1 MSEAASAA
9 SFVTGE
15 RNKNVR
21 QKIRNKIKKM
31 SCILGAFVLVLAAVC
46 AFPTVQAHAEE
57 IYPGEYSVTVV
68 PTYQNP
74 DTGVIDD
81 VGQNP
86 GIGNMMV
93 KAQVQSVGYVEIED
107 DGTIWLNTR
116 WNQADANIYA
126 KFETSSDGSQTWT
139 QRDFQVTNQAAV
151 GNYEFAG
158 NTFSAT
164 VTDYRFQ
171 LGSLNDT
178 IRCTNYVE
186 AMDRECVWFCY
197 ITDLTSGV
205 GESWTTITPPNMSD
219 YTNALSSN
227 SDGSVSDGSVSGE
240 IGDTDGSGSSS
251 SSASSSTSTKTPTVA
266 AGSNTDTTAA
276 SGVTDGIKDRT
287 VADAK
292 TADTSG
298 TSITSSGEGLSGST
312 GIVGMNDTDSD
323 EKDTGSTTSS
333 GITNTTAVVLAAIL
347 GAVAGAVVIFLVLHC
362 IGKKKRQYVDLF
374 ADVDENAPVDAPAN
388 APADVPEE
396 IDSKKDA
403 TGAENTFV
411 DETEILKESME
422 KYAEE
427 EGKKEGK

>member
-1 MSEAASAA
+1 M
-9 SFVTGE
+9 
-15 RNKNVR
+15 
-21 QKIRNKIKKM
+21 KKM

-197 ITDLTSGV
+197 ITDLTSGI

-219 YTNALSSN
+219 YTNTLSS
-227 SDGSVSDGSVSGE
+227 SSDGSVSGE
-240 IGDTDGSGSSS
+240 IGATDGSSSSS

-266 AGSNTDTTAA
+266 SGTTGTDANAA
-276 SGVTDGIKDRT
+276 TGVTDGIKDRT

-323 EKDTGSTTSS
+323 TKDSGSTTSS

-374 ADVDENAPVDAPAN
+374 ADVDENAPVDAPTS
-388 APADVPEE
+388 APANVPEE
-396 IDSKKDA
+396 TA
-403 TGAENTFV
+403 GAENKFV

>member
-21 QKIRNKIKKM
+21 QKIRNKMKKM

-219 YTNALSSN
+219 YTNALSPS
-227 SDGSVSDGSVSGE
+227 SDGSVSGE
-240 IGDTDGSGSSS
+240 IGSTNGSSS
-251 SSASSSTSTKTPTVA
+251 SSSSSSTSTKTPTVA
-266 AGSNTDTTAA
+266 SGTTGTDANAA
-276 SGVTDGIKDRT
+276 TGVTDGIKDRT

-323 EKDTGSTTSS
+323 TKDSGSTTSS

-374 ADVDENAPVDAPAN
+374 ADVDENAPVDTPTSTSAN
-388 APADVPEE
+388 VPEE
-396 IDSKKDA
+396 TA
-403 TGAENTFV
+403 GAENKFV

>member
-1 MSEAASAA
+1 M
-9 SFVTGE
+9 
-15 RNKNVR
+15 
-21 QKIRNKIKKM
+21 KKM

-158 NTFSAT
+158 NSFSAT

-219 YTNALSSN
+219 YTNTLSS
-227 SDGSVSDGSVSGE
+227 SSDGSVSGE
-240 IGDTDGSGSSS
+240 IGATDGSSS

-266 AGSNTDTTAA
+266 SGTTGTDANAA
-276 SGVTDGIKDRT
+276 TGVTDGIKDRT

-323 EKDTGSTTSS
+323 TKDSGSTTSS

-374 ADVDENAPVDAPAN
+374 ADVDENAPVDAPTS
-388 APADVPEE
+388 APANVPEE
-396 IDSKKDA
+396 TA
-403 TGAENTFV
+403 GAENKFV

>member
-9 SFVTGE
+9 SLVTGE

-21 QKIRNKIKKM
+21 QKIRNKMKKM

-197 ITDLTSGV
+197 ITDLTSGI

-219 YTNALSSN
+219 YTNTLSS
-227 SDGSVSDGSVSGE
+227 SSDGSVSGE
-240 IGDTDGSGSSS
+240 IGATDGSSSSS

-266 AGSNTDTTAA
+266 SGTTGTDANAA
-276 SGVTDGIKDRT
+276 TGVTDGIKDRT

-323 EKDTGSTTSS
+323 TKDSGSTTSS

-374 ADVDENAPVDAPAN
+374 ADVDENAPVDAPTS
-388 APADVPEE
+388 APANVPEE
-396 IDSKKDA
+396 TA
-403 TGAENTFV
+403 GAENKFV

>member
-1 MSEAASAA
+1 M
-9 SFVTGE
+9 
-15 RNKNVR
+15 
-21 QKIRNKIKKM
+21 KKM

-205 GESWTTITPPNMSD
+205 GES
-219 YTNALSSN
+219 
-227 SDGSVSDGSVSGE
+227 
-240 IGDTDGSGSSS
+240 
-251 SSASSSTSTKTPTVA
+251 
-266 AGSNTDTTAA
+266 
-276 SGVTDGIKDRT
+276 
-287 VADAK
+287 
-292 TADTSG
+292 
-298 TSITSSGEGLSGST
+298 
-312 GIVGMNDTDSD
+312 
-323 EKDTGSTTSS
+323 
-333 GITNTTAVVLAAIL
+333 
-347 GAVAGAVVIFLVLHC
+347 
-362 IGKKKRQYVDLF
+362 
-374 ADVDENAPVDAPAN
+374 
-388 APADVPEE
+388 
-396 IDSKKDA
+396 
-403 TGAENTFV
+403 
-411 DETEILKESME
+411 
-422 KYAEE
+422 
-427 EGKKEGK
+427 

>member
-1 MSEAASAA
+1 M
-9 SFVTGE
+9 
-15 RNKNVR
+15 
-21 QKIRNKIKKM
+21 KKM

-219 YTNALSSN
+219 YTNTLSS
-227 SDGSVSDGSVSGE
+227 SSDGSVSGE
-240 IGDTDGSGSSS
+240 IGSTNGSSS
-251 SSASSSTSTKTPTVA
+251 SSSSSSTSTKTPTVA
-266 AGSNTDTTAA
+266 AGSSTDTTAA

-323 EKDTGSTTSS
+323 TKDSGSTTSS

-374 ADVDENAPVDAPAN
+374 ADVDENAPVDAPTS
-388 APADVPEE
+388 APANVPEE
-396 IDSKKDA
+396 TA
-403 TGAENTFV
+403 GAENKFV

>member
-21 QKIRNKIKKM
+21 QKIRNKMKKM

-219 YTNALSSN
+219 YTNTLSS
-227 SDGSVSDGSVSGE
+227 SSDGSVSGE
-240 IGDTDGSGSSS
+240 IGATDGSSSSS
-251 SSASSSTSTKTPTVA
+251 SSASSSTSTKTPIVA
-266 AGSNTDTTAA
+266 SGTTGTDANAA
-276 SGVTDGIKDRT
+276 TGVTDGIKDRT

-323 EKDTGSTTSS
+323 TKDSGSTTSS

-374 ADVDENAPVDAPAN
+374 ADVDENAPVDAPTS
-388 APADVPEE
+388 APANVPEE
-396 IDSKKDA
+396 TA
-403 TGAENTFV
+403 GAENKFV

>member
-21 QKIRNKIKKM
+21 QKIRNKMKKM

-219 YTNALSSN
+219 YTNTLSSS
-227 SDGSVSDGSVSGE
+227 SDGSS
-240 IGDTDGSGSSS
+240 SSS

-266 AGSNTDTTAA
+266 SETTGTDANAA
-276 SGVTDGIKDRT
+276 TGVTDGIKDRT

-323 EKDTGSTTSS
+323 TKDSGSTTSS

-374 ADVDENAPVDAPAN
+374 ADVDENAPVDAPTS
-388 APADVPEE
+388 APANVPEE
-396 IDSKKDA
+396 TA
-403 TGAENTFV
+403 GAENKFV

>member
-1 MSEAASAA
+1 M
-9 SFVTGE
+9 
-15 RNKNVR
+15 
-21 QKIRNKIKKM
+21 KKM

-116 WNQADANIYA
+116 WNQADSNIYA

-219 YTNALSSN
+219 YTNALSPS
-227 SDGSVSDGSVSGE
+227 SDGSVSGE
-240 IGDTDGSGSSS
+240 IGSTNGSSS
-251 SSASSSTSTKTPTVA
+251 SSSSSSTSTKTPTVA
-266 AGSNTDTTAA
+266 SGTTGTDANAA
-276 SGVTDGIKDRT
+276 TGVTDGIKDRT

-323 EKDTGSTTSS
+323 TKDSGSTTSS

-374 ADVDENAPVDAPAN
+374 ADVDENAPVDTPTSTSAN
-388 APADVPEE
+388 VPEE
-396 IDSKKDA
+396 TA
-403 TGAENTFV
+403 GAENKFV

>member
-1 MSEAASAA
+1 M
-9 SFVTGE
+9 
-15 RNKNVR
+15 
-21 QKIRNKIKKM
+21 KKM

-219 YTNALSSN
+219 YTNTLSS
-227 SDGSVSDGSVSGE
+227 SSDGSVSGE
-240 IGDTDGSGSSS
+240 IGATDGSSSSS

-266 AGSNTDTTAA
+266 SGTTGTDANAA
-276 SGVTDGIKDRT
+276 TGVTDGIKDRT

-323 EKDTGSTTSS
+323 TKDSGSTTSS

-374 ADVDENAPVDAPAN
+374 ADVDENAPVDAPTS
-388 APADVPEE
+388 APANVPEE
-396 IDSKKDA
+396 TA
-403 TGAENTFV
+403 GAENKFV

>member
-1 MSEAASAA
+1 MSEAVSAA
-9 SFVTGE
+9 SLVTGE

-21 QKIRNKIKKM
+21 QKIRNKMKKM

-219 YTNALSSN
+219 YTNTLSS
-227 SDGSVSDGSVSGE
+227 SSDGSVSGE
-240 IGDTDGSGSSS
+240 IGATDGSSSSS

-266 AGSNTDTTAA
+266 SGTTGTDANAA
-276 SGVTDGIKDRT
+276 TGVTDGIKDRT

-323 EKDTGSTTSS
+323 TKDSGSTTSS

-374 ADVDENAPVDAPAN
+374 ADVDENAPVDAPTS
-388 APADVPEE
+388 APANVPEE
-396 IDSKKDA
+396 TA
-403 TGAENTFV
+403 GAENKFV

>member
-21 QKIRNKIKKM
+21 QKIRNKMKKM

-116 WNQADANIYA
+116 WNQADSNIYA

-219 YTNALSSN
+219 YTNALSPS
-227 SDGSVSDGSVSGE
+227 SDGSVSGE
-240 IGDTDGSGSSS
+240 IGSTNGSSS
-251 SSASSSTSTKTPTVA
+251 SSSSSSTSTKTPTVA
-266 AGSNTDTTAA
+266 SGTTGTDANAA
-276 SGVTDGIKDRT
+276 TGVTDGIKDRT

-323 EKDTGSTTSS
+323 DKDTGSTTSS

-374 ADVDENAPVDAPAN
+374 ADVDENAPIDK
-388 APADVPEE
+388 PADASANNPVDSSANISEE
-396 IDSKKDA
+396 GETKKEA
-403 TGAENTFV
+403 AFV

>member
-21 QKIRNKIKKM
+21 QKIRNKMKKM

-158 NTFSAT
+158 NTFAAT

-219 YTNALSSN
+219 YTNALSSS
-227 SDGSVSDGSVSGE
+227 SD
-240 IGDTDGSGSSS
+240 GSSS
-251 SSASSSTSTKTPTVA
+251 SSGSASSSTSTKTPTVA
-266 AGSNTDTTAA
+266 SGTTGTDANAA
-276 SGVTDGIKDRT
+276 TGVTDGIKDRT

-323 EKDTGSTTSS
+323 TKDSGSTTSS

-362 IGKKKRQYVDLF
+362 IGKKRRQYVDLF
-374 ADVDENAPVDAPAN
+374 ADVDENAPVDTPTSAPAN
-388 APADVPEE
+388 VPEE
-396 IDSKKDA
+396 TA
-403 TGAENTFV
+403 GAENKFV